1 MNTCSWTGGS
11 RNNEKKTAF
20 KQYKRTINLFYTLV
34 RLADPVFTEAN
45 MKHFFVSVLRNSK
58 KRCLQDGPKRLSRM
72 KRRPKMP
79 SPYNSN
85 RFTIYSFDDEDN
97 SMADISGDEAYV
109 RDAIENAEEV
119 IVGPS
124 EKIST
129 AADGLSNIH
138 TFDIKQEAYEL

>member
-1 MNTCSWTGGS
+1 
-11 RNNEKKTAF
+11 
-20 KQYKRTINLFYTLV
+20 
-34 RLADPVFTEAN
+34 
-45 MKHFFVSVLRNSK
+45 
-58 KRCLQDGPKRLSRM
+58 
-72 KRRPKMP
+72 MP

-109 RDAIENAEEV
+109 RNAIENAEEV
-119 IVGPS
+119 IVSPS

-129 AADGLSNIH
+129 ATDGGLSNIH